1 MKIIDKRLKETADA
15 IDRKFSKVNEENRD
29 EISTDILSHL
39 RNFCEVFMYKVYI
52 NNMLLIIKC
61 GHIFLLCRTVGTVEG
76 KGLLGGL
83 QR

>member
-1 MKIIDKRLKETADA
+1 
-15 IDRKFSKVNEENRD
+15 
-29 EISTDILSHL
+29 
-39 RNFCEVFMYKVYI
+39 MYKVYI

-61 GHIFLLCRTVGTVEG
+61 GYIFLLCRTVGTVEG